1 MRKIIT
7 SQGFDPQVFRALRKL
22 STETSAPVQEIIRRA
37 VDMYLETIE
46 AADAIVLVEGNLE
59 TPAILKE
66 AGK

>member
-37 VDMYLETIE
+37 VDMYLETVE
-46 AADAIVLVEGNLE
+46 SADQPAGNLE
-59 TPAILKE
+59 TPAILEE